1 MSYFAPYVLKNIIV
15 LYDSNNLTSNNIFL
29 LIACY
34 VIFISIEPLYF
45 IIENKVRISVEE
57 MIKKDFSIYVFD
69 YMLNNDIEYF
79 NKNYSGDLTTKF
91 ISLRNGFS
99 RIFKRILNIT
109 SALLFFIITLI
120 IVFSFSIP
128 MVVITVLWL
137 TLFYFSMK
145 KSTAILMER
154 FKNSSEASNKSIGII
169 NDCLI
174 NISNIKAFSH
184 EKIESKNV
192 KKQSLNIIRSAGNAV
207 GINSFVMFLVYI
219 MKNGY
224 FFIMLSFSFYL
235 FKQNKISLGE
245 FMFMFQIFRILA
257 NFMRSGLDNFIKLS
271 PEIAKFQNSL
281 DKIFIEPNI
290 KDKNQAKELEV
301 SIGKIIFKDIKF
313 SYYK

>member
-1 MSYFAPYVLKNIIV
+1 
-15 LYDSNNLTSNNIFL
+15 
-29 LIACY
+29 
-34 VIFISIEPLYF
+34 
-45 IIENKVRISVEE
+45 
-57 MIKKDFSIYVFD
+57 
-69 YMLNNDIEYF
+69 
-79 NKNYSGDLTTKF
+79 
-91 ISLRNGFS
+91 
-99 RIFKRILNIT
+99 
-109 SALLFFIITLI
+109 
-120 IVFSFSIP
+120 